1 MDIWT
6 GLVSNQYIW
15 TDIWIY
21 DRRYVH
27 IYICPPWAIVQ
38 AIVIYAE
45 PNLAKD

>member
-1 MDIWT
+1 MDNYGYMT
-6 GLVSNQYIW
+6 VDMS
-15 TDIWIY
+15 IY
-21 DRRYVH
+21 